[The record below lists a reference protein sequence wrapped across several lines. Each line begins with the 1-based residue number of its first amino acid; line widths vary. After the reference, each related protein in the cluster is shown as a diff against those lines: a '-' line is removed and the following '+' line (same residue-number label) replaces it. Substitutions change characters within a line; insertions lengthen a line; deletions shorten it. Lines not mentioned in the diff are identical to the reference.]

1 MKKLII
7 LILPI
12 LILLSSCE
20 LMLPNN
26 KTDRNVYLVS
36 LALEY
41 YSSNK
46 LYGTLNDQKGI
57 HEEVEFLCNNNS
69 YPLNYTLITQEANK
83 IKVNNNNVEK
93 KEYDYII
100 GTHSTIIKD
109 TLLNTLKTY
118 ASKMDDNDLLL
129 FHYSGHGYDDGNL
142 VYDIIY
148 KSYMKL
154 DLYFITID
162 EIYNAIKDSKGIK
175 FLIIDSCFSGNL
187 YDQLTSEKD
196 NNSFN
201 NIFENPSVNNNIF
214 ILSGARSDE
223 KSYEWPNKD
232 DYSDGITYPI
242 LGDMTRLFLRRLG
255 YDDIKMKPG
264 STGKKVYFSEV
275 VTYIQKNIASLP
287 CYVPPEL
294 LNKTIYSGMNQHPQN
309 VEIKDFILF

>member
-1 MKKLII
+1 MKKLLL
-7 LILPI
+7 LILPL

-20 LMLPNN
+20 LMIPNN
-26 KTDRNVYLVS
+26 KSDRNVYLVS

-41 YSSNK
+41 YSNNK
-46 LYGTLNDQKGI
+46 LLGTLNDQKGI
-57 HEEVEFLCNNNS
+57 NDEVEYLCHNNS
-69 YPLNYTLITQEANK
+69 YPLNYTLITQEANT
-83 IKVNNNNVEK
+83 IKVKNNDVEND
-93 KEYDYII
+93 YDYII
-100 GTHSTIIKD
+100 GTHTTIIKD
-109 TLLNTLKTY
+109 TLLNTLKSY

-129 FHYSGHGYDDGNL
+129 FHYSGHGYNDGNL
-142 VYDIIY
+142 VYDIIS
-148 KSYMKL
+148 KNVGL
-154 DLYFITID
+154 NLYFITID

-175 FLIIDSCFSGNL
+175 LLLIDSCYSGNF

-255 YDDIKMKPG
+255 YDDVNMKPG
-264 STGKKVYFSEV
+264 STGKKVYFSEI

-294 LNKTIYSGMNQHPQN
+294 LKKTIYSGMNQHPQN

>member
-1 MKKLII
+1 MKKLIFF
-7 LILPI
+7 ILP
-12 LILLSSCE
+12 LFILLSSCE
-20 LMLPNN
+20 LIIPNN
-26 KTDRNVYLVS
+26 KTERNVYLVS

-41 YSSNK
+41 YSTNK
-46 LYGTLNDQKGI
+46 LNGTINDQKGI
-57 HEEVEFLCNNNS
+57 YDEIQFLCNKDR
-69 YPLNYTLITQEANK
+69 YPLNYTLITQEGNK
-83 IKVNNNNVEK
+83 IKVKDNNVEN
-93 KEYDYII
+93 EYNYFF
-100 GTHSTIIKD
+100 GSHTTIIKD
-109 TLLNTLKTY
+109 NLLNTLKSY

-148 KSYMKL
+148 KSSIKL

-175 FLIIDSCFSGNL
+175 FLLIDSCFSGNI

-232 DYSDGITYPI
+232 DYEEGINYPI
-242 LGDMTRLFLRRLG
+242 FGNMTRLFLRRLG
-255 YDDIKMKPG
+255 YDDINMKPG
-264 STGKKVYFSEV
+264 STGKKVYFSEI

-294 LNKTIYSGMNQHPQN
+294 LRKTIYYGMYQHPQN